1 MTGHLQK
8 LYEVDQTDL
17 IGKGGFGLVFKATDK
32 NTDKVY
38 AIKKTRLHLPL
49 RQDDSD
55 NLNLREELKRH
66 KVFRELQIMTTCAD
80 AELQNV
86 VRWYGYWLEDVTT
99 NEISEERELL
109 ERYKNKRQ

>member
-8 LYEVDQTDL
+8 LYRVESDDL

-32 NTDKVY
+32 NTEKVY

-49 RQDDSD
+49 AQEADSLDLRQ
-55 NLNLREELKRH
+55 ELKRH

-86 VRWYGYWLEDVTT
+86 VRWYNYWLEDV
-99 NEISEERELL
+99 SAEEVE
-109 ERYKNKRQ
+109 EEK

>member
-8 LYEVDQTDL
+8 LYQFDPEDY

-49 RQDDSD
+49 VEDENGSI
-55 NLNLREELKRH
+55 NLRAELKRH
-66 KVFRELQIMTTCAD
+66 KVFREL
-80 AELQNV
+80 
-86 VRWYGYWLEDVTT
+86 
-99 NEISEERELL
+99 
-109 ERYKNKRQ
+109 